1 MMATNSPRAIVKSSP
16 RRISTVVDP
25 VRRLLRKA
33 STTMMELEAVS
44 ELVALECGSKGGPLG
59 KIKAVSR
66 RYGLRL
72 DLVLILAGLVL
83 AGCNA
88 SAGTA
93 KPTDEQ
99 GPAASTAA
107 GSAQPP
113 AVLDPPPNAPS
124 ASNSDASTD
133 SRPVIVCFGDSLTA
147 GLGIEST
154 ASYPADLQRLLDAAG
169 YHYRVVNEGVS
180 GDTTKD
186 GLERIDRVL
195 AHKPQ
200 IVVLEFGGNDGLRGL
215 PVSAAQQ
222 NIATMIERLQRG
234 GTRVALAGISLPP
247 QYGGDYITRFDG
259 MYPSLAKQFHLP
271 LLPFLLQNVYG
282 VDGDIQPDGV
292 HPTAQGARQVA
303 ANVQRLIQPML
314 KK

>member
-1 MMATNSPRAIVKSSP
+1 MS
-16 RRISTVVDP
+16 
-25 VRRLLRKA
+25 
-33 STTMMELEAVS
+33 
-44 ELVALECGSKGGPLG
+44 
-59 KIKAVSR
+59 KIKAVIR

-72 DLVLILAGLVL
+72 DSVLILAGLV
-83 AGCNA
+83 AFVGC
-88 SAGTA
+88 S
-93 KPTDEQ
+93 
-99 GPAASTAA
+99 ASTGTTNSVAESAA
-107 GSAQPP
+107 ATSVRSAQPP
-113 AVLDPPPNAPS
+113 ATVDSRPS
-124 ASNSDASTD
+124 SVSSSNSDASTD

-154 ASYPADLQRLLDAAG
+154 ASYPADLQRLLDIAG

-180 GDTTKD
+180 GETTKD

-200 IVVLEFGGNDGLRGL
+200 VVVLEFGGNDGLRGL
-215 PVSAAQQ
+215 PVSMARQ

-234 GTRVALAGISLPP
+234 GAKVALAGISLPP
-247 QYGGDYITRFDG
+247 QYGTDYIARFDA
-259 MYPSLAKQFHLP
+259 MYPALAKQFHVP
-271 LLPFLLQNVYG
+271 LLPFLLQDVYG
-282 VDGDIQPDGV
+282 VSGDIQGDGV